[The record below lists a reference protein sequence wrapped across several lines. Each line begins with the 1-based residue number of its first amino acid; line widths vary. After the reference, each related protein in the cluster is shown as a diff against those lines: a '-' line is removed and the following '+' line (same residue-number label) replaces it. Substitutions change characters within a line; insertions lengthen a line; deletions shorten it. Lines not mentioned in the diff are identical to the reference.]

1 MKVLVSWRAP
11 TATIEPVDA
20 WRARLA
26 EPMVLGA
33 FAVAA
38 GITAMNGEGWCL
50 FVSWRPGGVCRIRPT
65 PRAHLVTVLR
75 ERCDPRVFRGAERAW
90 VAETTAAIEAL
101 ETEQSTDVLVFVLS
115 EHGFFL
121 GVVNDDTITGPASA
135 EHDSLRWS

>member
-1 MKVLVSWRAP
+1 MKVLVSWRQAR
-11 TATIEPVDA
+11 ATTDPVDA

-38 GITAMNGEGWCL
+38 GITAMNGAAWVL
-50 FVSWRPGGVCRIRPT
+50 FVSAHADGQLRIRPT
-65 PRAHLVTVLR
+65 PRAHLIQVLR
-75 ERCDPRVFRGAERAW
+75 ERCDPLVFRGAERAW

-101 ETEQSTDVLVFVLS
+101 ETPQSTDVLVFVLS

-121 GVVNDDTITGPASA
+121 GVVNDDTITAPASA